1 MPIPVRRFVVP
12 VLLLLGTSFL
22 APRRAAGQRPD
33 MHDPDFSQ
41 AVAALLT
48 YDHFAAKCAAT
59 KGLSAND
66 AAQVEAWRS
75 ANRIDLLRMRLAE
88 LDSDPVQ
95 REQVDQARAA
105 VVKKYGNLSFLACRA
120 TLQSTKRPEAQFAA
134 NAPRMLAALG
144 VAASPPGG
152 TAVAGASPAPATAS
166 APGVS
171 SGGAVGASAAA
182 TAVATAAAAP
192 TATTTPATTVAAAAP
207 PPTPRAPL
215 LEQVDSFGFDT
226 RAKMGVGGFMT
237 LDIYPIVLFAT
248 GEALID
254 VTGLSFPAGL
264 EAHRRANPDDW
275 TRWRRAGGSLQLAKE
290 RGWEKPAFQAT
301 YPRLPDGFR
310 LDGFFRALSGA
321 GTLAVGG
328 TQEVVAWREYRFW
341 SDGRVVR
348 GGGAGGRAEA
358 GNAAVATSSVAPDRR
373 GRYRIEGLMLQISY
387 DDGSVE
393 SRMLIADPNDPK
405 TAIWLDGVGYVRRPP
420 PR

>member
-22 APRRAAGQRPD
+22 APRPAAAQRPD

-66 AAQVEAWRS
+66 AAQVETWRS

-88 LDSDPVQ
+88 LDGDPVQ
-95 REQVDQARAA
+95 RAQVDQARAA

-120 TLQSTKRPEAQFAA
+120 TLQSTKRPEAQFAT

-144 VAASPPGG
+144 VATAPPEV
-152 TAVAGASPAPATAS
+152 TAVAAESPSPATTS
-166 APGVS
+166 APAVA
-171 SGGAVGASAAA
+171 SGGAAGAAAAA
-182 TAVATAAAAP
+182 TAAAVATI
-192 TATTTPATTVAAAAP
+192 TPAATAAAAAP
-207 PPTPRAPL
+207 PPPPRAPL

-328 TQEVVAWREYRFW
+328 SQEVVAWREYRFW
-341 SDGRVVR
+341 SDGRVLR
-348 GGGAGGRAEA
+348 GGGAGGRSEA
-358 GNAAVATSSVAPDRR
+358 GNASVATSSVAPDRR

-393 SRMLIADPNDPK
+393 SRMLIADPSDPK

>member
-22 APRRAAGQRPD
+22 APQPAAAQRPD

-48 YDHFAAKCAAT
+48 YDHFAAKCATA

-66 AAQVEAWRS
+66 AAQVETWRS

-88 LDSDPVQ
+88 LDGDPVQ
-95 REQVDQARAA
+95 RAQVDQARAA

-120 TLQSTKRPEAQFAA
+120 TLQSTKRPEAQFAT

-144 VAASPPGG
+144 VATAPPEV
-152 TAVAGASPAPATAS
+152 TAVAAESPAPATTTAPAVAS
-166 APGVS
+166 
-171 SGGAVGASAAA
+171 GAAAGAA
-182 TAVATAAAAP
+182 TAATAAP
-192 TATTTPATTVAAAAP
+192 VATITPAATAAAAAP
-207 PPTPRAPL
+207 PPPPRAPL

-328 TQEVVAWREYRFW
+328 SQEVVAWREYRFW
-341 SDGRVVR
+341 SDGRVLR
-348 GGGAGGRAEA
+348 GGGAGGRSEA
-358 GNAAVATSSVAPDRR
+358 GNASVATSSVAPDRR

-393 SRMLIADPNDPK
+393 SRMLIADPSDPK